1 MKTKDAAQTFVREKH
16 HSKRISARVAMKL
29 NGMNIGVKCFR
40 MYVEQKKPSE
50 VKLSRK
56 TNEELQRETN
66 YLCTETGETLQEAD
80 FQYYHVLGDKKDP
93 EDWVEFEKNDMTKI
107 ENRDFALTL
116 SGKRP
121 FNTQSKINL

>member
-29 NGMNIGVKCFR
+29 NGMNIGVKCFL

-56 TNEELQRETN
+56 TNEELPINPLFYNFDVVDTIRP
-66 YLCTETGETLQEAD
+66 YLKNFFLYGIKNGL
-80 FQYYHVLGDKKDP
+80 LRKKQ
-93 EDWVEFEKNDMTKI
+93 TK
-107 ENRDFALTL
+107 
-116 SGKRP
+116 
-121 FNTQSKINL
+121 SK